1 MIMEPI
7 SEEELKLLNQIQDE
21 NSRIGQELLRQA
33 VGEIWG
39 AANPRIIKGYTDHG
53 LPHSQRLA
61 GYAGKLLAEN
71 NDRPLSPKEMYLL
84 LAGIYLHDIGMQCDV
99 TMFPEI
105 KKQAEQLGAV
115 FEVSFTAPD
124 ADNYSIEEQKEIRKN
139 HQYLSAAWIE
149 YAQVSGKSALGPA
162 AKKIPKGLVGDLMEV
177 CKYHSHLPIYDCPIQ
192 FKHDRTERLQLVAA
206 LLRFA
211 DELDIDANR
220 VSIETVKNFTLDPR
234 HSIYWWM
241 HHCTNV
247 NLDQNL
253 VHLKIILHPDD
264 AKDHGDVIHT
274 AVITEFEHKN
284 RPVVDILVKHRI
296 PIVFSRDSGVE
307 EDKFYELLPPEIVAE
322 LHKMQETYDPRHPV
336 FFVPFKAKGDQLIGR
351 HEALGAVH
359 RELSQGRRTAIGQA
373 VAFQGLGGLGKTQLA
388 VEYAYRYREHYP
400 NGVIWLNAD
409 QDLDAQLIEL
419 AEKARWIAPESEH
432 HYKLEVAAK
441 RLRTFSDCLI
451 IFDNLESR
459 EAIAPYLPEPQTD
472 PSLPEPRVDPHIL
485 ITSRTEQ
492 PGFTPLPLALL
503 DDDLSLKMLVQEA
516 NRQPDTDEERQ
527 AAQDIASAL
536 GGLPLALELAGAYL
550 RHRPVGWQEYRDLLQ
565 QNLQAA
571 LPARF
576 LDSLTKHETE
586 LYSTLKLNETIFQDE
601 PLLKDILDLLAWSGP
616 APMGWD
622 FMGALLHIQ
631 DTTQLTHALLLGEA
645 LHLLKKTPQT
655 ASYALHRLVRAV
667 GREIAPL
674 AGRQDWVAGICQR
687 LGDWFQAR
695 RDDFADLPQFEAE
708 IDHLRAWQE
717 NALDY
722 APLYAPRLIWLQA
735 YPHYHRGRYREAQ
748 EQVTKALKLYEARE
762 HPDLALK
769 AHLLNDLGYTY
780 GHLGDYGRHLKYCQK
795 ALEIRLEVLGGNHP
809 DTAQSLNNVGAA
821 YGEIGDYNHQLE
833 YFQKAL
839 AIRLEVLGEHHPET
853 AQSLN
858 NVGAAYWNL
867 SDYGRQLEYFQ
878 KALDIYQKLLGER
891 HPNTANSFNNI
902 GTAYG
907 ELGDYGRQ
915 LEYYQKALSIRQ
927 EVLGERHPDTA
938 SSFSNLGAAYGNLG
952 DYGRQLEYS
961 PKALAIRQEVLGER
975 HPGTADSLNNVGAA
989 YGELSDY
996 GRELEY
1002 YQKALAIRQEVLG
1015 ERHPD
1020 TASSLNNVGSA
1031 FGNLGDHRRQLEYF
1045 QKALA
1050 IFQEVLGER
1059 HPVTATS
1066 LNNVGAAYGK
1076 LGEGKIGREYM
1087 AKALQLRRESLGD
1100 LHPAT
1105 IKSADHLASM
1115 LFKSGRQHPALA
1127 LLNEF
1132 LAKISHDHPLY
1143 QTLTQ
1148 SKNQIL
1154 AQTPGFR
1161 KPPKQG
1167 KKKKKKKH

>member
-7 SEEELKLLNQIQDE
+7 SEEESKLLNYFPDGDL
-21 NSRIGQELLRQA
+21 RIGQEMIRQA
-33 VGEIWG
+33 VGEIWS
-39 AANPRIIKGYTDHG
+39 AEKPRIIKGYTDHG
-53 LPHSQRLA
+53 IPHSQRLA

-71 NDRPLSPKEMYLL
+71 KDRPLSFKEMYLL

-99 TMFPEI
+99 IKFPEI

-162 AKKIPKGLVGDLMEV
+162 AKKIPKGLVVDLMEV
-177 CKYHSHLPIYDCPIQ
+177 CKYHSHLPIYDCPIE
-192 FKHDRTERLQLVAA
+192 FKHDRTQRLQLVAA

-220 VSIETVKNFTLDPR
+220 VSIETVKNFTLNP
-234 HSIYWWM
+234 HNSIYWWM

-264 AKDHGDVIHT
+264 AKDHGAVIHT
-274 AVITEFEHKN
+274 AVITEFKHKN
-284 RPVVDILVKHRI
+284 RPVVDILVEHRI

-322 LHKMQETYDPRHPV
+322 LHKMQETYDHRHPV

-351 HEALGAVH
+351 DDALATVH
-359 RELSQGRRTAIGQA
+359 QELSQGRRTAIGQA

-451 IFDNLESR
+451 IFDNVESR
-459 EAIAPYLPEPQTD
+459 ESIEPYLPEPQA
-472 PSLPEPRVDPHIL
+472 DPHIL
-485 ITSRTEQ
+485 VTSRTEQ
-492 PGFTPLPLALL
+492 PGFTPIPLALL

-550 RHRPVGWQEYRDLLQ
+550 RHRPVGWQEYRSLLQ

-576 LDSLTKHETE
+576 LDSLTQHETE

-601 PLLKDILDLLAWSGP
+601 PLLKDILDLLAWSGS
-616 APMGWD
+616 APMGQD

-631 DTTQLTHALLLGEA
+631 DPTQLTHALGLGEA

-655 ASYALHRLVRAV
+655 VSYALHRLVRAI
-667 GREIAPL
+667 GREIVPL
-674 AGRQDWVAGICQR
+674 VGRQDWVAAICQR

-695 RDDFADLPQFEAE
+695 RDDFADLTKFEAE

-717 NALDY
+717 NAMDY
-722 APLYAPRLIWLQA
+722 APQHAPRLIWLQG
-735 YPHYHRGRYREAQ
+735 YPHYHRGRYHEAQ

-769 AHLLNDLGYTY
+769 AHLVNDLGYTY
-780 GHLGDYGRHLKYCQK
+780 GDLGDYGRELEYCQK

-809 DTAQSLNNVGAA
+809 DTAGSLNNVGA
-821 YGEIGDYNHQLE
+821 
-833 YFQKAL
+833 
-839 AIRLEVLGEHHPET
+839 
-853 AQSLN
+853 
-858 NVGAAYWNL
+858 
-867 SDYGRQLEYFQ
+867 
-878 KALDIYQKLLGER
+878 
-891 HPNTANSFNNI
+891 
-902 GTAYG
+902 AYG

-915 LEYYQKALSIRQ
+915 LEYYQKALEIRLEVLGGNHPDTASSLNNLGVAYGELGDYGRQ
-927 EVLGERHPDTA
+927 LEYYQKALAIRLEVLGERHPDTA
-938 SSFSNLGAAYGNLG
+938 ISLNSLGMAYGNL
-952 DYGRQLEYS
+952 
-961 PKALAIRQEVLGER
+961 
-975 HPGTADSLNNVGAA
+975 
-989 YGELSDY
+989 SDY
-996 GRELEY
+996 G
-1002 YQKALAIRQEVLG
+1002 
-1015 ERHPD
+1015 
-1020 TASSLNNVGSA
+1020 
-1031 FGNLGDHRRQLEYF
+1031 RQLEYF

-1050 IFQEVLGER
+1050 IRLEVLGER
-1059 HPVTATS
+1059 HPDTANSFNNIGTAYGKLKEYGRQLEYIQKALAIRLEVLGERHPDTAIS
-1066 LNNVGAAYGK
+1066 LHNLGGAYGDLSDHFRQLEYFRKALDIYQKVLGERHPDTARFLKNVGVAYGK
-1076 LGEGKIGREYM
+1076 LGEGKIGREYV
-1087 AKALQLRRESLGD
+1087 AKALQLNRELLGD
-1100 LHPAT
+1100 LHPET
-1105 IKSADHLASM
+1105 IKNADRLASM
-1115 LFKSGRQHPALA
+1115 LFNSGRQHPALA

-1143 QTLTQ
+1143 QKLAQ

-1161 KPPKQG
+1161 KLPKHG
-1167 KKKKKKKH
+1167 KKKKKKRH

>member
-1 MIMEPI
+1 MQTQKGMIMEPI
-7 SEEELKLLNQIQDE
+7 SEEESKLLNYFPDGDL
-21 NSRIGQELLRQA
+21 RIGQEMIRQA
-33 VGEIWG
+33 VGEIWS
-39 AANPRIIKGYTDHG
+39 AEKPRIIKGYTDHG
-53 LPHSQRLA
+53 IPHSQRLA

-71 NDRPLSPKEMYLL
+71 KDRPLSPKEMYLL

-99 TMFPEI
+99 IKFPEI

-115 FEVSFTAPD
+115 FEISFNAPD
-124 ADNYSIEEQKEIRKN
+124 ANNYSVEEQKQIRKN

-241 HHCTNV
+241 HHCTSV

-264 AKDHGDVIHT
+264 AKDHGGVIHT

-284 RPVVDILVKHRI
+284 RPVVDILVEHRI

-351 HEALGAVH
+351 DEALAAVH
-359 RELSQGRRTAIGQA
+359 QELSQGRRTAIGQA

-419 AEKARWIAPESEH
+419 AEKARWIAPQSEH
-432 HYKLEVAAK
+432 HYKLEVAVK

-459 EAIAPYLPEPQTD
+459 EAIAPYLPEPQA
-472 PSLPEPRVDPHIL
+472 DPHIL
-485 ITSRTEQ
+485 VTSRTEQ
-492 PGFTPLPLALL
+492 PGFTPISLALL

-527 AAQDIASAL
+527 AAKDIASAL

-550 RHRPVGWQEYRDLLQ
+550 RHRPVGWQEYRELLQ

-576 LDSLTKHETE
+576 LDSLTQHETE

-601 PLLKDILDLLAWSGP
+601 PLLKDILDLLTWSGS
-616 APMGWD
+616 APMGRD

-631 DTTQLTHALLLGEA
+631 DTTQLTHALGQGEA

-717 NALDY
+717 NAMDY
-722 APLYAPRLIWLQA
+722 APQHAPRLIWLQG

-748 EQVTKALKLYEARE
+748 EQVIKALKLYEARKQ
-762 HPDLALK
+762 PDLILK
-769 AHLLNDLGYTY
+769 AHLVNDLGSIY
-780 GHLGDYGRHLKYCQK
+780 GELGDYGR
-795 ALEIRLEVLGGNHP
+795 E
-809 DTAQSLNNVGAA
+809 
-821 YGEIGDYNHQLE
+821 LE
-833 YFQKAL
+833 YHRKAL
-839 AIRLEVLGEHHPET
+839 AIRLEVLGERHPDT
-853 AQSLN
+853 ASSLN
-858 NVGAAYWNL
+858 N
-867 SDYGRQLEYFQ
+867 
-878 KALDIYQKLLGER
+878 
-891 HPNTANSFNNI
+891 I
-902 GTAYG
+902 GSAYG
-907 ELGDYGRQ
+907 ELGNYGRQ
-915 LEYYQKALSIRQ
+915 LEYYQKALAIRQEVLGERHSDTATSFNNIGMAYGDLGDYGRNLEYHQKALAIRQ

-938 SSFSNLGAAYGNLG
+938 ASLNNVGSAYGNLGDYDRQLEYFQKALPIHQAVLGERHPVTAAFLNNVGSAYGKLG

-961 PKALAIRQEVLGER
+961 QKALAIRQEVLGER
-975 HPGTADSLNNVGAA
+975 HPGTADSLNNVGWAF
-989 YGELSDY
+989 GELGNY
-996 GRELEY
+996 GRKLEY
-1002 YQKALAIRQEVLG
+1002 CQKALTIKQEVLG
-1015 ERHPD
+1015 ERHPQ
-1020 TASSLNNVGSA
+1020 TARFFRNVGGA
-1031 FGNLGDHRRQLEYF
+1031 HWD
-1045 QKALA
+1045 
-1050 IFQEVLGER
+1050 LGER
-1059 HPVTATS
+1059 
-1066 LNNVGAAYGK
+1066 
-1076 LGEGKIGREYM
+1076 KIAREYM
-1087 AKALQLRRESLGD
+1087 EKALQLYRELLGD
-1100 LHPAT
+1100 LHPDT
-1105 IKSADHLASM
+1105 IKNADQLAYM
-1115 LFKSGRQHPALA
+1115 LFNSGRQHPALA

-1132 LAKISHDHPLY
+1132 LAKIPHDHPHY
-1143 QTLTQ
+1143 QKLSQ

-1161 KPPKQG
+1161 KPPRHQ
-1167 KKKKKKKH
+1167 KKKPKKKR

>member
-1 MIMEPI
+1 MEPI
-7 SEEELKLLNQIQDE
+7 SEEELKLLNHFPDGDL
-21 NSRIGQELLRQA
+21 RIGQEMIRQA

-39 AANPRIIKGYTDHG
+39 AESPRIIKGYTDHG
-53 LPHSQRLA
+53 IPHSQRLA
-61 GYAGKLLAEN
+61 GYAVKLLAEN

-99 TMFPEI
+99 IKFPEI

-115 FEVSFTAPD
+115 FDISFNAPD

-139 HQYLSAAWIE
+139 HQYLTAAWIE
-149 YAQVSGKSALGPA
+149 YSQVSGKSALGPA

-177 CKYHSHLPIYDCPIQ
+177 CKYHSHLPIYDCPIH
-192 FKHDRTERLQLVAA
+192 FKHNNTERLQLVAA

-264 AKDHGDVIHT
+264 AKDHGGVIHT

-351 HEALGAVH
+351 DEALAAVH
-359 RELSQGRRTAIGQA
+359 QELSQGRRTAIGQA

-419 AEKARWIAPESEH
+419 AETARWIAPESEH
-432 HYKLEVAAK
+432 HYKLDVAAK

-459 EAIAPYLPEPQTD
+459 EAIVPYLPEPQA
-472 PSLPEPRVDPHIL
+472 DPHIL
-485 ITSRTEQ
+485 VTSRTEQ
-492 PGFTPLPLALL
+492 PGFTPIPLALL
-503 DDDLSLKMLVQEA
+503 DDDLSFKMLVQEA
-516 NRQPDTDEERQ
+516 NRQPGTDEERQ

-576 LDSLTKHETE
+576 LDSLTQHETE

-601 PLLKDILDLLAWSGP
+601 PLLKDILNLLTWSGS
-616 APMGWD
+616 APMGRD

-631 DTTQLTHALLLGEA
+631 DTTQLTNALGLGEA

-674 AGRQDWVAGICQR
+674 AGRQNWVAGICQR

-695 RDDFADLPQFEAE
+695 SEDFADLPQFEAE

-717 NALDY
+717 NAMDY
-722 APLYAPRLIWLQA
+722 ATQHASRLIWLEA

-748 EQVTKALKLYEARE
+748 EQVAKALKLCEAWE
-762 HPDLALK
+762 HPDLSLK
-769 AHLLNDLGYTY
+769 AHIVNDLGSTY
-780 GHLGDYGRHLKYCQK
+780 VGLGDYGRALEYCQK
-795 ALEIRLEVLGGNHP
+795 ALEIHIEMLGGNHP
-809 DTAQSLNNVGAA
+809 DTARSLNNVGA
-821 YGEIGDYNHQLE
+821 
-833 YFQKAL
+833 
-839 AIRLEVLGEHHPET
+839 
-853 AQSLN
+853 
-858 NVGAAYWNL
+858 
-867 SDYGRQLEYFQ
+867 
-878 KALDIYQKLLGER
+878 
-891 HPNTANSFNNI
+891 
-902 GTAYG
+902 AYG

-915 LEYYQKALSIRQ
+915 LEYYQKALAIYQ

-938 SSFSNLGAAYGNLG
+938 MSLNNVGAAYGNLG
-952 DYGRQLEYS
+952 DYGRQLEYF
-961 PKALAIRQEVLGER
+961 
-975 HPGTADSLNNVGAA
+975 
-989 YGELSDY
+989 
-996 GRELEY
+996 
-1002 YQKALAIRQEVLG
+1002 QKALAIRLEALGKSHPDTATSLNNLGGAYGNLGDHDRQLEYHRRALAIYLEMLG

-1020 TASSLNNVGSA
+1020 TANSINNVGMA
-1031 FGNLGDHRRQLEYF
+1031 YEYLG
-1045 QKALA
+1045 A
-1050 IFQEVLGER
+1050 
-1059 HPVTATS
+1059 
-1066 LNNVGAAYGK
+1066 GK
-1076 LGEGKIGREYM
+1076 LSRDYV
-1087 AKALQLRRESLGD
+1087 AKALQLRRELLGD
-1100 LHPAT
+1100 LHPET
-1105 IKSADHLASM
+1105 IKNADRLAFM

-1132 LAKISHDHPLY
+1132 IPKIPQDHPLY
-1143 QTLTQ
+1143 QKLSQ

-1161 KPPKQG
+1161 KLPKPG
-1167 KKKKKKKH
+1167 KKKKKKRH